1 MIQLHVLGRD
11 DDGSLLLAAHPDA
24 EAAGYRVV
32 VDDDVLDLLGVAAP
46 VGAAGGDRLGD
57 EVDAGEP
64 EPEPEPE
71 LVLPEGPIEV
81 DSPAEALEAAHGLWI
96 IHGEGDE
103 DGQVAISDEPLHEA
117 VLANL
122 HRWNVRIP
130 AALLDEGWYVTKLGD
145 RAWQIGFRF
154 LSRGRIHEAEW
165 VLDTERARLVPENPL
180 ADVLGW
186 VKAASAPQRRSRR
199 RRGGRGRSKARG
211 GQRPSARSGS

>member
-11 DDGSLLLAAHPDA
+11 DEGSLLLAAHPDA

-32 VDDDVLDLLGVAAP
+32 VDDELVDLLGLSTGGAPTVVGSEAAD
-46 VGAAGGDRLGD
+46 V
-57 EVDAGEP
+57 EP

-71 LVLPEGPIEV
+71 LVLPEGPVEV
-81 DSPAEALEAAHGLWI
+81 GSPDEALDAAHALWL
-96 IHGEGDE
+96 IHGEDDE
-103 DGQVAISDEPLHEA
+103 DAKVAISDEPLHDA
-117 VLANL
+117 VLTNL

-130 AALLDEGWYVTKLGD
+130 ASLLDEGWYVTKLGD

-186 VKAASAPQRRSRR
+186 VKATSPQRRSRR
-199 RRGGRGRSKARG
+199 RRGGRGRSKARSG
-211 GQRPSARSGS
+211 GQRPAARSGA